1 MSNLKSSNEAQCE
14 ICKVETQSQMWNV
27 GNQSYMKKTIT
38 M

>member
-14 ICKVETQSQMWNV
+14 ICKVETQFQMWNV
-27 GNQSYMKKTIT
+27 GNQNYVKETIT